1 MARAA
6 TKSGKP
12 ASEGLGGP
20 GTRGLKTTSRIRP
33 TWRAIV
39 SLLLGGMAVIFA
51 YSLGRREYLVIGFL
65 AILLPVVGLLYVRLR
80 RPKFE
85 VARQFSPPVVSV
97 GGVTQV
103 RIRIRNLGASPSTG
117 LVWDDLLPWFETS
130 ETRELPPI
138 RSRRTTPYV
147 ATYDLHP
154 PRRGLYPVGPFVIE
168 HEDPFGFAISTLAV
182 GKPERLIVV
191 PAVSSLTEGGPNL
204 TDGEGNAHLVQ
215 RRVTGNDDDLTTR
228 EYRPGDALRRVHWR
242 ASARHGEL
250 MVRQEEH
257 RSHPDARILVD
268 TRLGGYPDAVRDP
281 GFSWSAD
288 WASEGFEWVVRMTAS
303 LGLHLEAAGFKV
315 AIDETAR
322 PQIDAIG
329 DPWQGHRAEGFLTS
343 LAGVQLLEHTID
355 RRLVAAAE
363 NGAGPVFAVVGDP
376 EDSTVDWLVKHRRS
390 GDAGYAFLVH
400 ARPGVL
406 DRLQDAGWVCVVAES
421 LDDPADAWLA
431 ASDQSG
437 YVHGSR

>member
-6 TKSGKP
+6 TKQPEVGAPSD
-12 ASEGLGGP
+12 
-20 GTRGLKTTSRIRP
+20 GTRSLKTTKRIRP

-39 SLLLGGMAVIFA
+39 SYLLGGMAVVFA

-65 AILLPVVGLLYVRLR
+65 AILLPVAGLIYVRLR

-85 VARQFSPPVVSV
+85 VTRLFSPPVVAV

-103 RIRIRNLGASPSTG
+103 RVRITNLGGSASTG
-117 LVWDDLLPWFETS
+117 LVWDDALPWYEKFD
-130 ETRELPPI
+130 TRDLPPI
-138 RSRRTTPYV
+138 GTRRRTPYV
-147 ATYDLHP
+147 TTYDLHP
-154 PRRGLYPVGPFVIE
+154 PRRGIYPVGPFVVE
-168 HEDPFGFAISTLAV
+168 HEDPFGFATSTLAI

-191 PAVSSLTEGGPNL
+191 PAVSSLAEGGPNL

-303 LGLHLEAAGFKV
+303 LGLHLETAGFRV

-329 DPWQGHRAEGFLTS
+329 DRWAGQRAEGFLTS
-343 LAGVQLLEHTID
+343 LAGVQLLERTLD
-355 RRLVAAAE
+355 RRVSAAPE
-363 NGAGPVFAVVGDP
+363 KGTGPVFAVVGDP
-376 EDSTVDWLVKHRRS
+376 EDETVEWLVKHRRS

-406 DRLQDAGWVCVVAES
+406 ERLQDAGWVCVVAES

-437 YVHGSR
+437 YVRGSR

>member
-1 MARAA
+1 MARGA
-6 TKSGKP
+6 TKQQDAAP
-12 ASEGLGGP
+12 APE
-20 GTRGLKTTSRIRP
+20 GTRGLKTTKRIRP

-39 SLLLGGMAVIFA
+39 SFLLGAMAFVFA
-51 YSLGRREYLVIGFL
+51 YSLGRREYLVIS
-65 AILLPVVGLLYVRLR
+65 AVATLLPIAGLIYVRMR

-85 VARQFSPPVVSV
+85 VTRLFSPAVVSV

-103 RIRIRNLGASPSTG
+103 RVHIRNHGASPSTG
-117 LVWDDLLPWFETS
+117 LVWDDALPWFEKS
-130 ETRELPPI
+130 DTRELPPI
-138 RSRRTTPYV
+138 GPRRRTPYV

-154 PRRGLYPVGPFVIE
+154 PRRGIYAVGPFVVE
-168 HEDPFGFAISTLAV
+168 HEDPFGFATSTLAI

-228 EYRPGDALRRVHWR
+228 EYRSGDALRRVHWR

-268 TRLGGYPDAVRDP
+268 TRLAGYPDAVRDP

-303 LGLHLEAAGFKV
+303 LGLHLETAGFRV

-322 PQIDAIG
+322 VQIDAIG
-329 DPWQGHRAEGFLTS
+329 DRWEGHRAEGFLTS

-355 RRLVAAAE
+355 RRLSPTPE
-363 NGAGPVFAVVGDP
+363 KGSGPVFAVLGDP
-376 EDSTVDWLVKHRRS
+376 EDATVDWLVKQRRS

-406 DRLQDAGWVCVVAES
+406 ERLQDAGWVCVVTES

-437 YVHGSR
+437 YVRGSR

>member
-1 MARAA
+1 
-6 TKSGKP
+6 
-12 ASEGLGGP
+12 
-20 GTRGLKTTSRIRP
+20 
-33 TWRAIV
+33 
-39 SLLLGGMAVIFA
+39 
-51 YSLGRREYLVIGFL
+51 
-65 AILLPVVGLLYVRLR
+65 VGLIYVRLR

-85 VARQFSPPVVSV
+85 VTRLFSPPVVSV

-103 RIRIRNLGASPSTG
+103 NVRITNRGASASTG
-117 LVWDDLLPWFETS
+117 LVWDDVLPWFETS
-130 ETRELPPI
+130 QTRELPPI
-138 RSRRTTPYV
+138 GPRRRTPYV
-147 ATYDLHP
+147 AGYDLHP
-154 PRRGLYPVGPFVIE
+154 PRRGIYPVGPFIVE
-168 HEDPFGFAISTLAV
+168 YEDPFGFATSTLAI
-182 GKPERLIVV
+182 GTPDRLTVV
-191 PAVSSLTEGGPNL
+191 PAVSSLSDGGPNL

-268 TRLGGYPDAVRDP
+268 TRLAGYPDAVRDP

-303 LGLHLEAAGFKV
+303 LGLHLEMAGFRV
-315 AIDETAR
+315 VIDETAR

-329 DPWQGHRAEGFLTS
+329 ERWEGHRAEGFLTS
-343 LAGVQLLEHTID
+343 LAGVQLLEQTVD
-355 RRLVAAAE
+355 RRLSPTPE
-363 NGAGPVFAVVGDP
+363 KGNGPVFAVLGDP
-376 EDSTVDWLVKHRRS
+376 EDATVEWLVTQRRS
-390 GDAGYAFLVH
+390 GDMGYAFLVA

-406 DRLQDAGWVCVVAES
+406 ERLQDAGWVCVVAES

-431 ASDQSG
+431 ASDQSR